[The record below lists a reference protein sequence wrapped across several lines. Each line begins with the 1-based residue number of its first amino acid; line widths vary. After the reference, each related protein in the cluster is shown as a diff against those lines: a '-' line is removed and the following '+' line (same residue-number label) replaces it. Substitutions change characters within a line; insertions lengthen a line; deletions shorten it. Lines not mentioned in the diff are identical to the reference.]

1 MIYTRQMEK
10 EHDEQLRKELP
21 VRTLENEI
29 ELLVNYYGKK
39 LTKDEKN
46 AMKTGIITL
55 INKGK

>member
-1 MIYTRQMEK
+1 MEK